1 MKVFISSLI
10 GGFETYRDA
19 ADEAIRMLGHEV
31 VRAENFPASARSPQ
45 EACLAGVRDSD
56 VALLILGDRYGV
68 PQDSRLSAT
77 HEEYLEAR
85 ERMAVLVFIE
95 EPIQPEPSQR
105 DLLNE
110 VEGWST
116 GHFRAAFS
124 SPEQLKAAVVRGL
137 HDHELAVSSG
147 AVDEGEILE
156 RARGLI
162 PERRSGFVGEPAIA
176 VVVAGGPRQ
185 QVLRP
190 AELESPELAR
200 HLQQQALFGDH
211 AVFDP
216 SEGSQ
221 IAVRNDALE
230 IEQRS
235 AKLSVN
241 ELGTILVQRSLSSRG
256 SGRAEIPAII
266 EEDLIHDIATAL
278 QFVGTT
284 LDHVDPV
291 RRISDVV
298 PAVALLDTGYMAWRN
313 REEHERSPGSGQMG
327 MRNKDVVA
335 VLSPA
340 RRHRQALLHDTERL
354 AEDLV
359 VLLRRGRS

>member
-1 MKVFISSLI
+1 M
-10 GGFETYRDA
+10 
-19 ADEAIRMLGHEV
+19 
-31 VRAENFPASARSPQ
+31 
-45 EACLAGVRDSD
+45 
-56 VALLILGDRYGV
+56 
-68 PQDSRLSAT
+68 
-77 HEEYLEAR
+77 
-85 ERMAVLVFIE
+85 
-95 EPIQPEPSQR
+95 
-105 DLLNE
+105 
-110 VEGWST
+110 
-116 GHFRAAFS
+116 
-124 SPEQLKAAVVRGL
+124 
-137 HDHELAVSSG
+137 
-147 AVDEGEILE
+147 
-156 RARGLI
+156 
-162 PERRSGFVGEPAIA
+162 
-176 VVVAGGPRQ
+176 
-185 QVLRP
+185 
-190 AELESPELAR
+190 
-200 HLQQQALFGDH
+200 
-211 AVFDP
+211 FDP

-241 ELGTILVQRSLSSRG
+241 ELGTILVQRSLSSQG

-298 PAVALLDTGYMAWRN
+298 PAVGLLDTGYMAWRN

-327 MRNKDVVA
+327 MRNEDVVA